1 MSEIAAV
8 NIIDNEPNL
17 KKESCWSRCL
27 PRSCWGYSWISRRM
41 PITQWIFQYSRK
53 NIFYDIIA
61 GLTVASMAVP
71 QSIAHASVAG
81 LAPQRGLYTEVFPG
95 LVYLIL
101 GSTPYTIICAIGILK
116 RKRKDLNI

>member
-1 MSEIAAV
+1 
-8 NIIDNEPNL
+8 
-17 KKESCWSRCL
+17 
-27 PRSCWGYSWISRRM
+27 M